1 MIGGLLRQSQRRE
14 GSAEEGGP
22 APEGDA
28 RESTTFYH

>member
-14 GSAEEGGP
+14 GGTDEGGP

-28 RESTTFYH
+28 REGRTFYH